1 MKTNITLQALVD
13 KAARNGGGTVRIPA
27 GVYRM
32 NDALHL
38 RSGVQLVGEPGA
50 ILRKVPSVSST
61 LLPLVGYGQY
71 EFQVKEPG
79 KFKVGMGV
87 TFGDKNAFGFY
98 ETVATIIGKSGDN
111 FFIDRPFA
119 HDYTPPGGAWVR
131 STFPLISG
139 NNVSNVSIRGLT
151 LDGNP
156 KEQFGINGCRGGGI
170 ILLTVNRAII
180 EDVEVTNYNG
190 DAVSFQQCTDVFI
203 RRCHLHHNKGTG
215 LHPGSG
221 SVRYVM
227 ADNISEHNAGCGVF
241 YCLRTKYSICENNI
255 LRHNGRAGISVGE
268 RDTDHLIRNN
278 RITDNSEPGI
288 LLREPCLESGDRLWI
303 EGNELAGNGGA
314 AEIVLTRD
322 IHQLCITGNTIH
334 PRTGIALQVGT
345 GCSEIYFN
353 GNTNSVITGKAKLE
367 KPAKFPAVG
376 PQAAPLDA
384 ARHLKVEK
392 LPRWK
397 NR

>member
-1 MKTNITLQALVD
+1 M
-13 KAARNGGGTVRIPA
+13 
-27 GVYRM
+27 
-32 NDALHL
+32 
-38 RSGVQLVGEPGA
+38 S
-50 ILRKVPSVSST
+50 
-61 LLPLVGYGQY
+61 
-71 EFQVKEPG
+71 
-79 KFKVGMGV
+79 
-87 TFGDKNAFGFY
+87 
-98 ETVATIIGKSGDN
+98 
-111 FFIDRPFA
+111 
-119 HDYTPPGGAWVR
+119 
-131 STFPLISG
+131 
-139 NNVSNVSIRGLT
+139 
-151 LDGNP
+151 
-156 KEQFGINGCRGGGI
+156 
-170 ILLTVNRAII
+170 
-180 EDVEVTNYNG
+180 
-190 DAVSFQQCTDVFI
+190 
-203 RRCHLHHNKGTG
+203 
-215 LHPGSG
+215 
-221 SVRYVM
+221 
-227 ADNISEHNAGCGVF
+227 DNISEHNAGCGVF

-278 RITDNSEPGI
+278 RITDNGEPGI

-303 EGNELAGNGGA
+303 EGNEFAGNGGA